1 MCVWPLARRSGLG
14 LRLWIVWPLRVLVS
28 LRGVNQLP
36 MFGPL
41 SPAQMR
47 RPSSNEG
54 KRRHPNP
61 RSDMPPGS
69 GGHRGPPRPNDCH
82 CRMTLMPRAPLIV
95 NRLGSLSCAGACG
108 LNLKKISSH
117 VILDFVSDNQA
128 KAWIPP
134 KKRSSC
140 LLLLDDVET
149 SQELRMLSRS
159 LSDCQ
164 STI

>member
-82 CRMTLMPRAPLIV
+82 CRMTLMPRVPLMV
-95 NRLGSLSCAGACG
+95 GRLGSLSCAGACG
-108 LNLKKISSH
+108 FNLKKISLH
-117 VILDFVSDNQA
+117 VILFQII
-128 KAWIPP
+128 KRRLEFHL
-134 KKRSSC
+134 KKRSSVC
-140 LLLLDDVET
+140 LLLLDNVDKLLQRFGT
-149 SQELRMLSRS
+149 SQKSKVIT
-159 LSDCQ
+159 Q
-164 STI
+164 

>member
-1 MCVWPLARRSGLG
+1 MVKIRRKMCVWPLARRSGLG

-95 NRLGSLSCAGACG
+95 GRLGSLSCAGACG

-117 VILDFVSDNQA
+117 VILFQTI
-128 KAWIPP
+128 KRRLEFHL
-134 KKRSSC
+134 KKIFLFITARWC
-140 LLLLDDVET
+140 WKTVT
-149 SQELRMLSRS
+149 KV
-159 LSDCQ
+159 
-164 STI
+164 